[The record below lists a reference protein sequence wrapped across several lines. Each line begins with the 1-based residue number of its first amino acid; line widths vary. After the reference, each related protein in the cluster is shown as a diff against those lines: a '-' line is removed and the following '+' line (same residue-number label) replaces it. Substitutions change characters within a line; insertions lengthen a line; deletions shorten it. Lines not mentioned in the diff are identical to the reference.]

1 MAELSRSAADNA
13 AVVDSVAVTL
23 IGPGLIEADLATD
36 VVGTADSAGFRRN
49 PTTTSQVELD
59 RDVATAKSNLDGDG

>member
-1 MAELSRSAADNA
+1 MAELNRSTNDTA

-36 VVGTADSAGFRRN
+36 EVVTADSAGFRRN
-49 PTTTSQVELD
+49 PTTTSQVDLD
-59 RDVATAKSNLDGDG
+59 RDVASAKSNLDGDG